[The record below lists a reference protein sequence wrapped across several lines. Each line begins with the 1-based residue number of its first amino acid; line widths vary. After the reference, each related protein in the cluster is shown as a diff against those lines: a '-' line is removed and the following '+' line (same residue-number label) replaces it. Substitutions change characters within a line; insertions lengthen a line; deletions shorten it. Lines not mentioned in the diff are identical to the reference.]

1 MGATEQHKEKF
12 RASLKT
18 IPVPP
23 DLNQIPARLVHQ
35 FAAFGT
41 FGAQLNDNRLPMPD
55 HLTAIDGTSFI
66 LSDRSGNIT
75 GGVHGLYVRDCR
87 YISRWELRLGGVRP
101 KLLSSHHV
109 DFFSNLIFLANGD
122 ASGLAPNS
130 ISLLRRR
137 VVGNGMEEEWEVTNH
152 EHKTTTVPLELTV
165 AADFLDLFDVKA
177 HEFAALEDRVFAG
190 ESSRRPIRRRTTPG
204 LSPTLVFTHTDGA
217 FHGGSKVSA
226 SPPPETL
233 RQGVLTWRV
242 RLAAH
247 GTRRLRLK
255 VALKVQRRNLP
266 PTHELSDFGHGAG
279 QLEARL
285 NRRRIVSPRLAT
297 PWRPLQ
303 NTFERSVSDLGA
315 LLIED
320 PDISPGVSAGRLP
333 AGGLPWFM
341 TLFGRD
347 TLIAS
352 YQLLPSGLQMAW
364 GALRALA
371 ELQATEEDRSR
382 DAEPGRIVH
391 EVRRGPI
398 AINGGH
404 FPYYGTIDAPLLY
417 LVLLEE
423 AYRWSGDDRS
433 VRGLRGAA
441 TAILDWIE
449 KYGDSDGDG
458 FIEYK
463 RRAVNGLE
471 NQGWKDSWDSM
482 RFHDGEIARAPMAT
496 SEVQGYAYDAYRR
509 TARLAR
515 GPWKDPGLAARLDE
529 KADQLY
535 ELFNRKFWTDDRG
548 GFYHLALDR
557 DKRPVDS
564 KTSNMGHLLWSGIVP
579 RERAVAVV
587 AQLMGPG
594 LFSGWGIRT
603 MSTEDRGF
611 NPISYHCG
619 TVWPHDNSI
628 AVAGLHRYGF
638 HAEAN
643 RVMEATMDA
652 AAYFEDWRLPEAFA
666 GYSRDVG
673 PFPIQYPTAGS
684 PQAWAAAAPLLMLR
698 AALGLEP
705 DAKSR
710 MLVTKPHLPDAL
722 KDLDLRGCPAFDR
735 VFDVTVTAGQAI
747 VRPARAERARP
758 ANARV

>member
-1 MGATEQHKEKF
+1 
-12 RASLKT
+12 
-18 IPVPP
+18 
-23 DLNQIPARLVHQ
+23 
-35 FAAFGT
+35 
-41 FGAQLNDNRLPMPD
+41 MPD
-55 HLTAIDGTSFI
+55 YLTAIDGTSFI

-152 EHKTTTVPLELTV
+152 EHTTTTVPLALTV
-165 AADFLDLFDVKA
+165 AADFFDLFDVKA
-177 HEFAALEDRVFAG
+177 QEFAALEDRVFAE
-190 ESSRRPIRRRTTPG
+190 ESTRRPVRRRTTPG
-204 LSPTLVFTHTDGA
+204 PTLIFTHTDGA
-217 FHGGSKVSA
+217 FHGGSEVSG
-226 SPPPETL
+226 SPPPDL
-233 RQGVLTWRV
+233 VRQGVLTWRV

-247 GTRRLRLK
+247 ETRRLRVK
-255 VALKVQRRNLP
+255 VALKIQRHPLAR
-266 PTHELSDFGHGAG
+266 THELSEFGQGAG
-279 QLEARL
+279 QLEARM
-285 NRRRIVSPRLAT
+285 NRRRIVSPRLST
-297 PWRPLQ
+297 PWSPLQ
-303 NTFERSVSDLGA
+303 RTFQRSVSDLGA

-320 PDISPGVSAGRLP
+320 PDISPAVSGGKPP
-333 AGGLPWFM
+333 AAGLPWFM

-347 TLIAS
+347 ILITS
-352 YQLLPSGLQMAW
+352 YQLLPSGVQMAW
-364 GALRALA
+364 ASLRALA
-371 ELQATEEDRSR
+371 ELQATEEDHSR
-382 DAEPGRIVH
+382 DAQPGRIVH

-398 AINGGH
+398 AINSGH

-463 RRAVNGLE
+463 RRAVHGLE
-471 NQGWKDSWDSM
+471 NQSWKDSWDSM
-482 RFHDGEIARAPMAT
+482 RFHNGAIARAPIAT
-496 SEVQGYAYDAYRR
+496 CEVQGYAYDAYRR

-515 GPWKDPGLAARLDE
+515 GPWKDPRLGTRLDE
-529 KADQLY
+529 KADHLY
-535 ELFNRKFWTDDRG
+535 QLFNREFWTDDRG

-579 RERAVAVV
+579 QERAAAVV

-628 AVAGLHRYGF
+628 VVAGLHRYGF

-652 AAYFEDWRLPEAFA
+652 AAYFEDWRMPEAFA
-666 GYSRDVG
+666 GYPRDVG

-705 DAKSR
+705 DPRSR
-710 MLVTKPHLPDAL
+710 MLVTKPHLPEAL
-722 KDLDLRGCPAFDR
+722 RDLVLHGNTAFDK
-735 VFDVTVTAGQAI
+735 VFDVVVTAGHAA
-747 VRPARAERARP
+747 VRRAHAERARDDSDRGEAATARP
-758 ANARV
+758 GGANRGR